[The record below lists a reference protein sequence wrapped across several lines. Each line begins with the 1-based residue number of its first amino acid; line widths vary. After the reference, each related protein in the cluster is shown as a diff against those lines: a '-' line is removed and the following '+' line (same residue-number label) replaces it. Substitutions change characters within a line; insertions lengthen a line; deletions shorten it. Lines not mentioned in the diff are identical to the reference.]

1 MNLKMFEWILI
12 YSGIWSP
19 FSTLIIIFNLV
30 NRELLKSRECPRKVI
45 HMKKINFEIA
55 ITFINSLLSR
65 KCPETFNSSWILK
78 YAPACY
84 YFIRKNIRTEM
95 GTIDWDSVTHALE
108 VKHQRRWVPKRQPTK
123 NKTYYNRNEV
133 DAVLNSYQDKL
144 YVFVVSNNR
153 TDKRTWDIISIR
165 LVRLAQRGNISAEQE
180 VIKLVRYTVD
190 EWLDQSSHLSR
201 WKGYDDEIQKHIE
214 GCIYRYRYTGS
225 FFNYVY
231 RTLEYAARGIR
242 PFYLYSLD
250 EPLMNETNKRWIEA
264 VIKDPESGDIGLCRD
279 IFPTSCF

>member
-1 MNLKMFEWILI
+1 MDFDIFRCTEPIFRIDNNFQFSEQRIIEK
-12 YSGIWSP
+12 SGYVQERL
-19 FSTLIIIFNLV
+19 F
-30 NRELLKSRECPRKVI
+30 
-45 HMKKINFEIA
+45 MKKINFEIT
-55 ITFINSLLSR
+55 ITLINSLLSR

-78 YAPACY
+78 HAPTCY
-84 YFIRKNIRTEM
+84 SFIRKNIRTEM
-95 GTIDWDSVTHALE
+95 GTIDWDRITRALE

-153 TDKRTWDIISIR
+153 TDKRIWDIISIR

-279 IFPTSCF
+279 TFSTSCF